1 MKKLLKI
8 TTTFAIVL
16 FSQNAFSQEKEN
28 IPQENL
34 LNLFAENTKRNI
46 KEKTI
51 TYDGKVNYRSKFISF
66 DDAEKVVI
74 DEKTSTMKIFNCK
87 NFKIIEVKT
96 LTKPAKKE
104 NDFIIYNYKENTLT
118 L

>member
-8 TTTFAIVL
+8 TTTFALIL

-28 IPQENL
+28 TPQENL

-46 KEKTI
+46 KEKTT
-51 TYDGKVNYRSKFISF
+51 TYDSKVNYRSKFISF

-74 DEKTSTMKIFNCK
+74 DEKTKSGR
-87 NFKIIEVKT
+87 NFHQV
-96 LTKPAKKE
+96 
-104 NDFIIYNYKENTLT
+104 FSWFR
-118 L
+118 